1 MISNHVAPKEEG
13 DKENGAGPSGTSDL
27 RYFVRKYKE
36 GLIRNDLP
44 LRIMTLT
51 DSQALYPD
59 VKHIWLCD
67 GKLLRLTDP
76 LNPSNYR
83 IFQVL
88 LLYKLHITFLFNFC
102 LCMI

>member
-13 DKENGAGPSGTSDL
+13 PKEVGAGPSGLNEL
-27 RYFVRKYKE
+27 RHFVRRYKE
-36 GLIRNDLP
+36 GLIRTDLP

-76 LNPSNYR
+76 SNPLNYR
-83 IFQVL
+83 IFQVCL
-88 LLYKLHITFLFNFC
+88 SVILFAN
-102 LCMI
+102 I